1 MAVFEGKLYFGFS
14 SGLQGSVLKSTG
26 CEIWRYDGTTWEPVI
41 SDKKDT
47 EESGSITSISGCAEN
62 DGDITAGI
70 TDSTQSWV
78 TDEWA
83 GGVLQITSGEGS
95 YRRFDILSN
104 TGDTLTVQQNEVAG
118 NVGSEYTI
126 CDMQEYSNS
135 FPGYEYE
142 LGEIQVGDSYEIGT
156 GVDENGFGDYWNKTI
171 TKLYLFNDKLYV
183 STGLNYEYGAQVWY
197 TEDGD
202 SWTVI
207 EPANSFGNYHVDP
220 GYPDSQKPVST
231 SIGSLASSSVSG
243 TEVLYAGGAGS
254 SGSAGMCSRVAR
266 LTDSGWELIV
276 DTFVDD
282 NDTGTNE
289 NGFGD
294 GLGCTLNTGN
304 FLPWSLASFGNKLV
318 AGIQSLGGARVLYTT
333 NGSAEDGSWIYSVGG
348 DGSLPAGFDG
358 AKNGGIPTMHQN
370 VAVNLF
376 PFEDH
381 LYAGLVATFA
391 PTMGATEEYL
401 TGSHIWRTKDGI
413 NWQQVTVDGFGDD
426 YIIGFEAFTVFD
438 EALYVS
444 GSKGASSSTE
454 GLGGAEIFRLISP
467 NADSGDWDGIA
478 DAVDNC
484 PETPNGPDGGTC
496 SQGAHSG
503 DPCTVGGENTSE
515 CGDNGFC
522 DMDQEDTDNDGLGDV
537 CDGVAHFYPSLS
549 SALNAMESDSAV
561 TVSEISVAEWEEG
574 SNFYYAF
581 EPQNVTPT
589 VGFIIYPGAW
599 LDPRAYAPPAN
610 TIAGEGYLVV
620 IVKMPDDVA
629 ALGAKRAN
637 EVMDNHPEIEK
648 WIIGGHSLGGSF
660 ACGYVKEFTEKIE
673 GVVLWASWPSVNFR
687 LDDTDLKAISIY
699 GSNDGHPETIEEG
712 AEHLPADAEFVKI
725 EGGNHTQFGWYDTS
739 PNSAQDYPSP
749 NPVQVGD
756 NPADITREEQQAII
770 ISETLDFLSQF

>member
-1 MAVFEGKLYFGFS
+1 M
-14 SGLQGSVLKSTG
+14 
-26 CEIWRYDGTTWEPVI
+26 
-41 SDKKDT
+41 
-47 EESGSITSISGCAEN
+47 
-62 DGDITAGI
+62 
-70 TDSTQSWV
+70 
-78 TDEWA
+78 
-83 GGVLQITSGEGS
+83 
-95 YRRFDILSN
+95 
-104 TGDTLTVQQNEVAG
+104 
-118 NVGSEYTI
+118 
-126 CDMQEYSNS
+126 
-135 FPGYEYE
+135 
-142 LGEIQVGDSYEIGT
+142 GDSYEIGT
-156 GVDENGFGDYWNKTI
+156 GDDENGFGDYWNKTI
-171 TKLYLFNDKLYV
+171 TKMYLFNDKLYV

-202 SWTVI
+202 NWTVI

-254 SGSAGMCSRVAR
+254 SGSAGMCSRVAK
-266 LTDSGWELIV
+266 LTASGWELIV
-276 DTFVDD
+276 DTNVDD

-333 NGSAEDGSWIYSVGG
+333 NGSSEDGSWIYSVGG

-358 AKNGGIPTMHQN
+358 AENGGIPTMHQN

-401 TGSHIWRTKDGI
+401 TGSHIWRTSDGI

-454 GLGGAEIFRLISP
+454 GLGGAEIFRQV
-467 NADSGDWDGIA
+467 ARGTDDGTGD
-478 DAVDNC
+478 
-484 PETPNGPDGGTC
+484 T
-496 SQGAHSG
+496 
-503 DPCTVGGENTSE
+503 
-515 CGDNGFC
+515 
-522 DMDQEDTDNDGLGDV
+522 
-537 CDGVAHFYPSLS
+537 HFYPPLS
-549 SALNAMESDSAV
+549 DALNAMESDSAV
-561 TVSEISVAEWEEG
+561 TVSEISVTEWEES

-581 EPQNVTPT
+581 EPNYKVPT

-599 LDPRAYAPPAN
+599 LDPRAYAPAAHA
-610 TIAGEGYLVV
+610 IAAEGYLVV

-629 ALGAKRAN
+629 ALGARRAN
-637 EVMDNHPEIEK
+637 EVIDNYPEIEK
-648 WIIGGHSLGGSF
+648 WIIGGHSIGGSF
-660 ACGYVKEFTEKIE
+660 ACAYAKDFIEKID

-739 PNSAQDYPSP
+739 PSP
-749 NPVQVGD
+749 YQEGD
-756 NPADITREEQQAII
+756 NPADITIEVQQGQIIQATIAFLEQLDTSPPTSAIPTLSEWGMI
-770 ISETLDFLSQF
+770 IFITSVMGIGVLALIRRKFV